1 MQRLLDKV
9 CVVTGAGAGIGKA
22 IAQVFA
28 QEGARVVCSSR
39 RALTGQPV
47 SDDINA
53 QGGRSIFVQC
63 DVSQPDDVR
72 ALFDAAIREYG
83 RVDVLV
89 NNAGVNFDKPFLEA
103 QLEDWDRVM
112 GVDLRGT
119 FMCTHR
125 AIQEMVSRE
134 QEGSIINI
142 TSVHT
147 LQSMPGAAP
156 YDAAKWAV
164 VGMSKSLAVEFAAK
178 GIRINALSPGLIAT
192 QIWDD
197 IMDAAPDKDACIGY
211 WNSNIP
217 AGRPG
222 TAVEVAQAAL
232 FLASDESRYFN
243 GANVLIDGG
252 MTSQLVS
259 KPAFESA
266 AIEGGERK

>member
-9 CVVTGAGAGIGKA
+9 CVITGAGAGIGKE
-22 IAQVFA
+22 IAQMFA
-28 QEGARVVCSSR
+28 REGACVVCSSR
-39 RALTGQPV
+39 RESNGRPV

-53 QGGRSIFVQC
+53 RGGRSVFVKC
-63 DVSQPDDVR
+63 DISQPDQV
-72 ALFDAAIREYG
+72 AVLFDAAICEYG

-89 NNAGVNFDKPFLEA
+89 NNAGVNFDKPFLDTR
-103 QLEDWDRVM
+103 LSDWDRVI

-119 FMCTHR
+119 FMCTQR
-125 AIQEMVSRE
+125 AIEEMLNRR

-147 LQSMPGAAP
+147 LQCMPGAAP

-164 VGMSKSLAVEFAAK
+164 VGMTKSLAVEFASK

-197 IMDAAPDKDACIGY
+197 IMDAAPDKETCIGY

-243 GANVLIDGG
+243 GSNVLIDGG

-259 KPAFESA
+259 KPAFASS

>member
-9 CVVTGAGAGIGKA
+9 CVITGTGAGIGKA
-22 IAQVFA
+22 IAQMFA
-28 QEGARVVCSSR
+28 KEGACVVCSSR
-39 RALTGQPV
+39 RAVTGAPV
-47 SDDINA
+47 SDGINA

-63 DVSQPDDVR
+63 DISQPDDIT
-72 ALFDAAIREYG
+72 ALFDAAISEYG

-89 NNAGVNFDKPFLEA
+89 NNAGVNFDKPFLDTRI
-103 QLEDWDRVM
+103 EDWDRVM

-119 FMCTHR
+119 FMCTQR
-125 AIQEMVSRE
+125 AIAQMVKAE
-134 QEGSIINI
+134 QAGSIINI

-147 LQSMPGAAP
+147 LQCMPGAAP

-164 VGMSKSLAVEFAAK
+164 VGMTKSLAVEFAAK

-197 IMDAAPDKDACIGY
+197 IMDAAPDKDACRQY

-222 TAVEVAQAAL
+222 TSEEVAQAAL

-259 KPAFESA
+259 EPAFESA